1 MKANQI
7 IKIGGRDY
15 RAMTRRLLQAAQLCE
30 LLPPGATVGIKPN
43 LVSPTPA
50 WLGATT
56 HPEVVAGIVDYLRE
70 HGVSRIVIL
79 ESSWVGAKTAESF
92 VECGYEALAQ
102 ELGLELWDLQKDSAS
117 ARDCAGLE
125 IQVCDKVDELGF
137 LINVPV
143 LKGHCQ
149 TKLTCALKN
158 LKGLIP
164 GREKRRFH
172 ALGLHRPIAHLAA
185 GVRPDFIVVD
195 HICGDL
201 NCEDGGHPMERNCL
215 MAALDP
221 VLVDAY
227 ACRLLGL
234 KTEEVP
240 YIGQAESLGA
250 GSADLS
256 CLQLV
261 TLGEEVREGLAQS
274 ESLVEL
280 KDAVQ
285 EVESCSACYAYL
297 LPALDMLRQ
306 EGLLGALLDKVQ
318 GKLCIGQGYRG
329 QGGAVGIGQC
339 TRGFDFFVPGCPPT
353 ETDIY
358 RALKEYIG
366 AGEDRAR

>member
-1 MKANQI
+1 MEKNQI
-7 IKIGGRDY
+7 IRIGGRDY
-15 RAMTRRLLQAAQLCE
+15 RALTRRLLQAANLGE
-30 LLPPGATVGIKPN
+30 LLPQEVTVGIKPN

-50 WLGATT
+50 SWGATT

-70 HGVSRIVIL
+70 QGVRRIVVL
-79 ESSWVGAKTAESF
+79 EGSWVGAKTSESF
-92 VECGYEALAQ
+92 VECGYVDLAR
-102 ELGLELWDLQKDSAS
+102 ELDLELWDMQQDSAS
-117 ARDCAGLE
+117 IRDCAGMELS
-125 IQVCDKVDELGF
+125 ICAKVSALDF

-164 GREKRRFH
+164 NREKRRFH
-172 ALGLHRPIAHLAA
+172 ALGLHKPIAHLAA
-185 GVRPDFIVVD
+185 GVRPDFTVVD

-227 ACRLLGL
+227 ACSLLGME
-234 KTEEVP
+234 TSEVP
-240 YIGQAESLGA
+240 YIGMAESLGA
-250 GSADLS
+250 GCADLRR
-256 CLQLV
+256 LQLIS
-261 TLGEEVREGLAQS
+261 LGDEVCEELARD

-318 GKLCIGQGYRG
+318 GKICIGQGYRG
-329 QGGAVGIGQC
+329 KGGAVGIGQC
-339 TRGFDFFVPGCPPT
+339 TRGFDFYVKGCPPT
-353 ETDIY
+353 ETEIY
-358 RALKEYIG
+358 SALKAYIG
-366 AGEDRAR
+366 IGE